1 MRHKWPPVGSLRW
14 PSTSI
19 EEISASGPELDESQ
33 LAGISGG
40 MKSEDI
46 GRSSKVIIVASGST
60 SRDHDF

>member
-1 MRHKWPPVGSLRW
+1 MR
-14 PSTSI
+14 TFI
-19 EEISASGPELDESQ
+19 EEISSFGPELDESQ
-33 LAGISGG
+33 LAGINGG